1 MPRTRRKLIL
11 EVVFQQSGVFIHTT
25 HGEAEDDVLLEG
37 RVQLVKKDGTHM
49 LLQKRGEY
57 VEWVPIHEGGFSL
70 PQQDQDWTMV
80 NTVTYQR
87 DNQASDDNVVVNPPT
102 TGASVPR
109 RNKYAMSFSLSDV
122 KTIRRS
128 KQNLGWSYLV
138 FILKDN
144 VAMPPL
150 HFHDGGS
157 SAFVHVIEKYVML
170 TKSPNDSRLY
180 IVTPNDTDALSRSF
194 NELHILGETSSHVVS
209 QFMKDPVSATMGGFS
224 KVTNF
229 LKDAILLPTN
239 THRPSDE
246 YADLMPDLE
255 GLSVNLQAEQGYGL
269 VSQSQI
275 RLGERPNVDR
285 LDPMTEVE
293 WLQYQDKEGRIT
305 KVDDVLRRIFRG
317 GLAPSLR
324 KEVWKFLLRYYPW
337 NSTRSERQSLRRKK
351 EDEYFC
357 MKAQW
362 KTVTEAQERRFAM
375 LRDRKSI
382 IEKDVLRTDRIHPYF
397 EGESNPHLDTLFSI
411 LMTYCMYNFDLG
423 YVQGMSDLLSP
434 MLIVMDDE
442 VEAFWCLCGFMDDLQ
457 LCMNFDMEQEG
468 MKRQLIQLN
477 SLLQVIE
484 PKFYSYLQSKESS
497 NLYFCFRWLLIHF
510 KREFTIENIMKLWEV
525 IWTQLPCKNF
535 HLLICVAILNG
546 EKDIMERDDYDFN
559 DILKHINELALRI
572 SVDDILKKAEGIFLQ
587 LSNHNELPS
596 TIREIIGLADRNRG
610 GGDEARSDCSD
621 SSIEVLGDGDP
632 SPQ

>member
-1 MPRTRRKLIL
+1 MANTDFVS

-70 PQQDQDWTMV
+70 PQQDQDWTMI

-87 DNQASDDNVVVNPPT
+87 DNQASEDNVVVNPPT
-102 TGASVPR
+102 TGASAPR

-194 NELHILGETSSHVVS
+194 NELQILGETSSHVVS

-285 LDPMTEVE
+285 LDPMTEAE
-293 WLQYQDKEGRIT
+293 WLQYQDREGRIT
-305 KVDDVLRRIFRG
+305 RVNDVLRRIFRG

-382 IEKDVLRTDRIHPYF
+382 IEKDVLRTDRVNPYF
-397 EGESNPHLDTLFSI
+397 EGESNPHLDTLYSI

-442 VEAFWCLCGFMDDLQ
+442 VEAFWCLCGLMDDLQ

-535 HLLICVAILNG
+535 HLLLCVAILNG
-546 EKDIMERDDYDFN
+546 EKDIMEREDYDFN
-559 DILKHINELALRI
+559 DILKHINELALWI

>member
-37 RVQLVKKDGTHM
+37 RVQLVKK
-49 LLQKRGEY
+49 KRGEY

>member
-1 MPRTRRKLIL
+1 MANTDFVS

>member
-1 MPRTRRKLIL
+1 MMANSEVLS

-25 HGEAEDDVLLEG
+25 HGESEDDVLLEG

-57 VEWVPIHEGGFSL
+57 VEWVPIREGGFSL

-80 NTVTYQR
+80 NTVTYQK
-87 DNQASDDNVVVNPPT
+87 DHQSSDDNVVVNPPT
-102 TGASVPR
+102 AGAAAPR
-109 RNKYAMSFSLSDV
+109 RNKYAMSYSLSDV

-157 SAFVHVIEKYVML
+157 AAFVHVIEKYVML

-194 NELHILGETSSHVVS
+194 NELQILRETSSHVVS

-229 LKDAILLPTN
+229 FKDAILLPIN

-275 RLGERPNVDR
+275 RLGERPNVER
-285 LDPMTEVE
+285 LNPMTEAE
-293 WLQYQDKEGRIT
+293 WMRFQDKEGRIN
-305 KVDDVLRRIFRG
+305 KVDEVLLRIFRG

-337 NSTRSERQSLRRKK
+337 NSTRAERQALRRKK

-362 KTVTEAQERRFAM
+362 KTVTEEQESRFSM

-382 IEKDVLRTDRIHPYF
+382 IDKDVLRTDRIHPYF
-397 EGESNPHLDTLFSI
+397 EGESNPHLDTLYSI

-434 MLIVMDDE
+434 MLIIMDDE
-442 VEAFWCLCGFMDDLQ
+442 VEAFWCLCGLMDDLQ

-510 KREFTIENIMKLWEV
+510 KREFTIDDIIRLWEV

-535 HLLICVAILNG
+535 HLLLCVAILNG

-559 DILKHINELALRI
+559 DILKHINELAMQI
-572 SVDDILKKAEGIFLQ
+572 SVEDILKKAEGIHLQ
-587 LSNHNELPS
+587 LTNCDELPS
-596 TIREIIGLADRNRG
+596 MMREIIGLEDRNRG
-610 GGDEARSDCSD
+610 GGDEGRSDCSD

-632 SPQ
+632 SIQ

>member
-1 MPRTRRKLIL
+1 MANSDFVS

-25 HGEAEDDVLLEG
+25 HGDSDDDVLLEG
-37 RVQLVKKDGTHM
+37 RVQLVKR
-49 LLQKRGEY
+49 KRGEH
-57 VEWVPIHEGGFSL
+57 VEWIPIQEGGFNL
-70 PQQDQDWTMV
+70 PQVPDQDWAMV
-80 NTVTYQR
+80 NTVSYQR
-87 DNQASDDNVVVNPPT
+87 DAQTSADNVVVNPPT
-102 TGASVPR
+102 AGASAPR
-109 RNKYAMSFSLSDV
+109 KSKYAMSFPLSEV

-128 KQNLGWSYLV
+128 KQTLGWSYLV
-138 FILKDN
+138 FVLKDN
-144 VAMPPL
+144 VSMPPL

-157 SAFVHVIEKYVML
+157 STLVHTIEKYVML

-180 IVTPNDTDALSRSF
+180 VVTPNDTDALSRSF
-194 NELHILGETSSHVVS
+194 NELQILGETSSHVVH

-229 LKDAILLPTN
+229 LKDAILMPVN

-255 GLSVNLQAEQGYGL
+255 GLSVNLQAEQGYEL
-269 VSQSQI
+269 ISQSQI
-275 RLGERPNVDR
+275 RLEER
-285 LDPMTEVE
+285 LDVE
-293 WLQYQDKEGRIT
+293 RVAPLTVAEWNGFMNKEGSIDNV
-305 KVDDVLRRIFRG
+305 KEVLQKIFRG
-317 GLAPSLR
+317 GLVPSLR

-337 NSTRSERQSLRRKK
+337 NSTTKERQALRRKK

-382 IEKDVLRTDRIHPYF
+382 IEKDVHRTDRVHPYF
-397 EGESNPHLDTLFSI
+397 EGEGNPHLDTLYSI

-434 MLIVMDDE
+434 ILIVMDDE
-442 VEAFWCLCGFMDDLQ
+442 VEAFWCLCGMMDDLQ
-457 LCMNFDMEQEG
+457 VCMNFDMEQEG

-477 SLLQVIE
+477 TLLQVIE

-497 NLYFCFRWLLIHF
+497 NLYFCFRWMLIHF
-510 KREFTIENIMKLWEV
+510 KREFTIDDIMRLWEV
-525 IWTQLPCKNF
+525 MWTQLPCKNF
-535 HLLICVAILNG
+535 HLLLCVAILNG
-546 EKDIMERDDYDFN
+546 EKDTMEKDDYDFN
-559 DILKHINELALRI
+559 DILKHINELALQI
-572 SVDDILKKAEGIFLQ
+572 DVDGILKKAEGIYLQ
-587 LSNHNELPS
+587 LAHHGDLPS
-596 TIREIIGLADRNRG
+596 TIRDIIGLASERNRG
-610 GGDEARSDCSD
+610 AGDEATSEFSD